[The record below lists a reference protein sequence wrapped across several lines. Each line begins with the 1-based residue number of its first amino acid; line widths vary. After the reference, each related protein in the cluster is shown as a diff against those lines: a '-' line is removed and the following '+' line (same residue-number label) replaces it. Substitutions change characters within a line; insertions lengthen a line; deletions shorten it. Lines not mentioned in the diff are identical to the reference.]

1 MPVTEES
8 STERADA
15 PARPDARLRRDE
27 RVAVARLHALLEL
40 LPTALDKR
48 LGPAGLTSFEFT
60 LLESL
65 HETPSHG
72 MRLSALAARTN
83 ATLPRLSRVVTG
95 LERKGLVERTP
106 CEQDARATN
115 AVLTAAGRRAY
126 DGARPRYAEAV
137 RTMILDGLDD
147 AGVADL
153 ADLTLA
159 ILRRLDPEGRLAVTA
174 SCAADPA
181 VGPAP
186 APSTA
191 DAACPADPAP

>member
-1 MPVTEES
+1 M
-8 STERADA
+8 
-15 PARPDARLRRDE
+15 
-27 RVAVARLHALLEL
+27 
-40 LPTALDKR
+40 
-48 LGPAGLTSFEFT
+48 
-60 LLESL
+60 
-65 HETPSHG
+65 
-72 MRLSALAARTN
+72 
-83 ATLPRLSRVVTG
+83 
-95 LERKGLVERTP
+95 
-106 CEQDARATN
+106 
-115 AVLTAAGRRAY
+115 LTAAGRRAY